1 MESAKKLKT
10 LGQRNII
17 IISFEDRKEEKKM
30 KKNKILGLTLTGI
43 IGLSMMTPSVF
54 AEENIGQQSIG
65 NNSGNNIQLNYNSV
79 EVTNKTD
86 YIGGENTEITL
97 DIGYAWDDMSW
108 TYVIENNYNST
119 LTTNGYEE
127 ENVSSTGTWY
137 VGSYTQEQF
146 NALTNEEKA
155 AAQLPSLTMDQIAQN
170 LLTESAQYSQE
181 DYAKTPKLVLHNY
194 SSNKAKFNFAIP
206 NSEYSSYYAN
216 GVLMFLDEER
226 KDVDALSDTFTASG
240 DYQVSGDITLAS
252 GTTNKYGVTPMTTPN
267 QSFSSFSTTLTLNF
281 KNAE

>member
-1 MESAKKLKT
+1 M
-10 LGQRNII
+10 
-17 IISFEDRKEEKKM
+17 
-30 KKNKILGLTLTGI
+30 NKILGLTLTGI
-43 IGLSMMTPSVF
+43 IGLSIMTPSVF
-54 AEENIGQQSIG
+54 AEENIGQQTIG
-65 NNSGNNIQLNYNSV
+65 NNSGSDIQLNYSSI

-108 TYVIENNYNST
+108 TYVVENNYNST
-119 LTTNGYEE
+119 LTTTNGYEE

-146 NALTNEEKA
+146 NALTDEQKA
-155 AAQLPSLTMDQIAQN
+155 AKQLPTLTMDQIAMN
-170 LLTESAQYSQE
+170 LVMDKAQYSQE

-194 SSNKAKFNFAIP
+194 SSNGAKFNFAIP
-206 NSEYSSYYAN
+206 NSEYSSYHAN
-216 GVLMFLDEER
+216 GVLMLLDENR
-226 KDVDALSDTFTASG
+226 KDVDAFSNTFTASG

-252 GTTNKYGVTPMTTPN
+252 GATNKYGVTPSVTPN